1 MPLSY
6 KQVSLEDR
14 WDAIVIGSGMGGLT
28 TAALLAKHAGKRV
41 LVLERHYTAGGFT
54 HAFHRPGYEWD
65 VGVHYIGQVQDPDS
79 PVRAAFDHIT
89 EGRLSWNPMPD
100 VYDEIRIAGR
110 VYEFRKGLEQFRDG
124 LLASFPNE
132 SCAIDR
138 YLAAVHSAVKAS
150 NLYFAEKAIPRPIAR
165 LAGSLMRAPFLRW
178 SNRTTADVLGEITG
192 NRELIGV
199 LTAQWGDYGLPP
211 AQSSFAAHATVVE
224 HYLNGSSFPV
234 GGASRIA
241 ESIAPIIERTG
252 GKIVVSAEV
261 QSILLDKSGR
271 ASGVAMAD
279 GREFRAGVVVSDA
292 GALNTFGRLL
302 PQDAAGCAAI
312 QDDIRAVGR
321 SMSYVSLYAGLNKSA
336 ADLGFT
342 GTNIWA
348 YPGPDHDSNVAR
360 YYADPTA
367 PFPVLFIS
375 FPSAKDPEFTTRHP
389 GHSTIEV
396 ITMAPYRW
404 FSQWENTRWKR
415 RGADYDE
422 IKQSFIERLRQ
433 GLEQHVPAARGHLDH
448 AEISTPLST
457 RHFSNYQAGE
467 AYGLSASPGRFR
479 LRSLSAQTPVP
490 NLFLT
495 GQDVAMLGVTGAMF
509 GGVVAASAIL
519 KRNMVTKVTKFE
531 SGSKRVVT
539 GGKTDTLPALG

>member
-1 MPLSY
+1 MPVSY
-6 KQVSLEDR
+6 KQVSLEDH

-65 VGVHYIGQVQDPDS
+65 VGVHYVGQVEDPTS

-89 EGRLSWNPMPD
+89 EGRLAWNPMPD
-100 VYDEIRIAGR
+100 VYDEIRIADR

-124 LLASFPNE
+124 LLASFPSE
-132 SCAIDR
+132 GPAIDR

-150 NLYFAEKAIPRPIAR
+150 NLYFTEKAVPRMVAR

-178 SNRTTADVLGEITG
+178 SNRTTADVLGEITT

-211 AQSSFAAHATVVE
+211 AQSSFAAHATVVQ
-224 HYLNGSSFPV
+224 HYLNGASYPV

-252 GKIVVSAEV
+252 GRIVVSAEV
-261 QSILLDKSGR
+261 ETILMDKSGR
-271 ASGVAMAD
+271 AAGVKMAD

-302 PQDAAGCAAI
+302 PQDVSGCAAI
-312 QDDIRAVGR
+312 QDDIHAVGS

-336 ADLGFT
+336 AGLGFT

-348 YPGPDHDSNVAR
+348 YPTPDHDSNVAS

-375 FPSAKDPEFTTRHP
+375 FPSAKDPEFTVRHP
-389 GHSTIEV
+389 DHSTIEA

-404 FSQWENTRWKR
+404 FARWENTRWKR
-415 RGADYDE
+415 RGVDYDGL
-422 IKQSFIERLRQ
+422 KGSFTERLLD
-433 GLEQHVPAARGHLDH
+433 GLKHHVPAARGHIEH

-467 AYGLSASPGRFR
+467 AYGLSATPSRFR
-479 LRSLSAQTPVP
+479 LHSLSAQTPVP

-519 KRNMVTKVTKFE
+519 KRNLVTKVTKFA
-531 SGSKRVVT
+531 G
-539 GGKTDTLPALG
+539 GGKWVVGKPTRYQLWAN